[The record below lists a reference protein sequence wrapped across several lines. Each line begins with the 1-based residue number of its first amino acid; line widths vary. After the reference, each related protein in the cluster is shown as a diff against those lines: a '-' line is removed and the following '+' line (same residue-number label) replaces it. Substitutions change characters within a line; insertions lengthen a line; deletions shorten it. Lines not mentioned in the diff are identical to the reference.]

1 MVQDAYGLRA
11 TGLMKGVYVRGL
23 GGEVT
28 SEGAAGACISPT
40 RLRVGGGKRESRA
53 ELSVARANTSV
64 SRQRLALVRH
74 CSIACTP

>member
-28 SEGAAGACISPT
+28 SEGAGDAGACISPQ
-40 RLRVGGGKRESRA
+40 RLRVGGGRGKAVPSS
-53 ELSVARANTSV
+53 LS
-64 SRQRLALVRH
+64 LVPTRRFRVNDLH
-74 CSIACTP
+74 W